1 MRYFPLFFDL
11 NHKPVLVVGG
21 GEVASRKVDALVRA
35 GARVTIVS
43 PQIDSFLKALV
54 EQEQCV
60 WEKSFY
66 HSDMMKG
73 YIQAWATTDNPDLNH
88 QVYQDAKDQNIMVNV
103 VDDLPFCDFITPSM
117 IERGRIQ
124 IAISSGGASPVLI
137 RNIRE
142 KIESVLA
149 QNLTLQAEFAASKRN
164 SIKKNID
171 SVDSRRRFWEA
182 FFAHPLVDSASS
194 REALEDAYQTLIT
207 QTYEPTKRVTW
218 HEFGQDVEL
227 LSIKSLRLMQQAQLV
242 LYPSSCPFEFVDL
255 CRRDAAR
262 QTYDS
267 ISHLSKLLEEASG
280 NNEDVCV
287 FVPERAKCPPE
298 LNLLLSNA
306 ALLQLAKI

>member
-43 PQIDSFLKALV
+43 PQIEPFLQALV
-54 EQEQCV
+54 EQEQCI

-66 HSDMMKG
+66 HSDMMKD
-73 YIQAWATTDNPDLNH
+73 YVQAWATTDNPDLNH
-88 QVYQDAKDQNIMVNV
+88 QVYQDATDQKIMVNV

-117 IERGRIQ
+117 IERGRVQ

-142 KIESVLA
+142 KMESVLA

-164 SIKKNID
+164 SIKKHLD
-171 SVDSRRRFWEA
+171 SVDGRRRFWEA
-182 FFAHPLVDSASS
+182 FFAHPLVDTASN
-194 REALEDAYQTLIT
+194 REALEDVYQTLLT
-207 QTYEPTKRVTW
+207 ETYEPTKRVTW

-227 LSIKSLRLMQQAQLV
+227 LSIKSLRLMQQAQMV

-262 QTYDS
+262 QTYNS
-267 ISHLSKLLEEASG
+267 VSHLSNLLEEAAR

-287 FVPERAKCPPE
+287 FVPEKSHCPPE

-306 ALLQLAKI
+306 ALLQLANV

>member
-43 PQIDSFLKALV
+43 PKIDSFLMNLV
-54 EQEQCV
+54 DQEQCV

-73 YIQAWATTDNPDLNH
+73 YVQAWATTDNPDLNH
-88 QVYQDAKDQNIMVNV
+88 QVYQDAKDQKIMVNV

-124 IAISSGGASPVLI
+124 VAISSGGASPVLI

-164 SIKKNID
+164 SIKKNLD
-171 SVDSRRRFWEA
+171 SVDSRRRFWET

-194 REALEDAYQTLIT
+194 REALEDVYQTLIN
-207 QTYEPTKRVTW
+207 QAYEPTKRVTW

-227 LSIKSLRLMQQAQLV
+227 LSIKSLRLMQQTQMV

-262 QTYDS
+262 QPYDS
-267 ISHLSKLLEEASG
+267 ISHLSKLLEEASR

-287 FVPERAKCPPE
+287 FVPERSKCPPE